1 MPYANKRTIRI
12 SSSII
17 GGKRLGLESD
27 AATVDELVDELANYD
42 HPEYGKQVV
51 DFKIH
56 SMQMIHNTCAA
67 GKTVKLGDIL
77 PETGTLAIT
86 ITPADNKNG

>member
-1 MPYANKRTIRI
+1 MPYANKRNIRI

-17 GGKRLGLESD
+17 GGKRFGLES
-27 AATVDELVDELANYD
+27 AAETVAELVIELANYD

-56 SMQMIHNTCAA
+56 SMQMIHTTCSQ
-67 GKTVKLGDIL
+67 GMTVRPDDIL